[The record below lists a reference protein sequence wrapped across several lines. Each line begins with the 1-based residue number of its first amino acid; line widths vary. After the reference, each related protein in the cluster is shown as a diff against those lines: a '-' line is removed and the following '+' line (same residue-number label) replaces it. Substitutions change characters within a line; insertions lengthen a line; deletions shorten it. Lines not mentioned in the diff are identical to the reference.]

1 MVIWVQENPHFLDG
15 GKNHRRKTIS
25 KIAMLCAGLISF
37 QPLGVQATTP
47 STAAD
52 NSTNPPTSEAIPP
65 SACGDSNIQN
75 DVRLR
80 LGAWLREILP
90 SKLTSEVQKANYTS
104 GVDQA
109 TIDRNPPVRAAN
121 APHGQVVYCSLRFS
135 AMLYDAPADTPGN
148 GRLDPIEIKSVP
160 YAIVHGYVGLRP
172 DLDLP
177 PANFQLNELTPGEK
191 RLLASFYYRG
201 QQLYPSLAS
210 PPNSAKRAQA
220 ASHAK
225 IAATSRSTIAKPPA
239 NAAEGY
245 NAMFASAHSEL
256 QQILRAQGLGA
267 YAEER
272 RLTPAQ
278 QANRNRRIRAC
289 ENAGGTWGTR
299 TARGS
304 FATTGPEGCYFMQ
317 IQR

>member
-1 MVIWVQENPHFLDG
+1 MMVLVQENPRLLDEH
-15 GKNHRRKTIS
+15 KNHRPKMIS
-25 KIAMLCAGLISF
+25 KIAMLCAGLIAF
-37 QPLGVQATTP
+37 QPLAAQATVP
-47 STAAD
+47 G
-52 NSTNPPTSEAIPP
+52 NTNKESVSPPTSEAIPT
-65 SACGDSNIQN
+65 SACYDSKIQN

-80 LGAWLREILP
+80 VGAWLREILP
-90 SKLTSEVQKANYTS
+90 SKLTSEEQKANYTS

-109 TIDRNPPVRAAN
+109 TVDGNPPVRATN
-121 APHGQVVYCSLRFS
+121 APRGQVIYCSLRFS
-135 AMLYDAPADTPGN
+135 AMLYDAPADTPGS

-191 RLLASFYYRG
+191 RLLAGFYYRG
-201 QQLYPSLAS
+201 QQLYPALAS
-210 PPNSAKRAQA
+210 PPSSAKRAQA

-225 IAATSRSTIAKPPA
+225 IAATSRSIIAKPPA

-267 YAEER
+267 YAEEK

-289 ENAGGTWGTR
+289 ENAGGTWGTP

-317 IQR
+317 MQR